1 MGGRSSYSNL
11 LKHWSELESNVATTP
26 ELATLEP
33 KRAELETVE
42 KGLRIALDLQAA
54 GKVQMHEAT
63 RTIEELVA
71 RGNELVV
78 QLHDGIRSH
87 YGRSA
92 EKLGK
97 FRLQPRRPK
106 TASATAKSRKAS
118 KKAENKTPSESG
130 PNPTPTATPET
141 DGSTQE

>member
-1 MGGRSSYSNL
+1 MRNSYSKL

-26 ELATLEP
+26 ELAILEP
-33 KRAELETVE
+33 KRAELEAEE
-42 KGLRIALDLQAA
+42 KGLRTALDLQAA

-63 RTIEELVA
+63 RTIEGHVA
-71 RGNELVV
+71 RGNELAV
-78 QLHDGIRSH
+78 QLHDMIRGF

-92 EKLGK
+92 ETLGK

-106 TASATAKSRKAS
+106 TASAAAKARKAN
-118 KKAENKTPSESG
+118 KKGENKTPSESG